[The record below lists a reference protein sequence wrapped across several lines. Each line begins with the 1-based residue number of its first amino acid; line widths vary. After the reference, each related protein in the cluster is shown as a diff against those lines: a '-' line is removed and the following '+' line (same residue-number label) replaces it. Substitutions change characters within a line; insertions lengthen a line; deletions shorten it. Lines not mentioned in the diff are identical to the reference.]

1 MGETSRILIAGA
13 ADASRDRVQTL
24 LGAEGLTVEA
34 IPDATVAIRRAADF
48 QLAIVDRSLA
58 SAGFFQELRAG
69 APGVVLPVLAIGAAD
84 ASERALLLDGGA
96 DDCLPWPPAPDELL
110 ARVRSLLRLRGR
122 FEALAVKQRELE
134 QLSRTDGLTGL
145 LNHKSIKERITE
157 EFRRAQRHGDPLGV
171 LMVDLDHFKLLNDRR
186 GHPFGDR
193 VLKRVA
199 DALTEAVRETD
210 LCGRYGGE
218 EFAVVL
224 PRTSLNGALTVAERI
239 RSSVELADFDGERMT
254 LSVGVAGF
262 PGSAAN
268 PELLLRAA
276 DEALYASKRE
286 GRNRTQIYRDASRR
300 ASVRLVSTDRN

>member
-1 MGETSRILIAGA
+1 MAEMSRILIAGA
-13 ADASRDRVQTL
+13 TDAIRERVQTV
-24 LGAEGLTVEA
+24 LGAEGISVEA
-34 IPDATVAIRRAADF
+34 VPDAAAALKRATDF

-58 SAGFFQELRAG
+58 GAGFLHQLSAT
-69 APGVVLPVLAIGAAD
+69 APGGMLPVLAIGASD
-84 ASERALLLDGGA
+84 ASERALLLDEGA
-96 DDCLPWPPAPDELL
+96 DDCMPWPPSPEELL

-122 FEALAVKQRELE
+122 FEALGVKQRELE
-134 QLSRTDGLTGL
+134 QLSRTDSLTGL

-193 VLKRVA
+193 VLLRVA
-199 DALTEAVRETD
+199 AALTEAVRETD

-239 RSSVELADFDGERMT
+239 RASVELADFDGERMT

-262 PGSAAN
+262 PGSASN

-276 DEALYASKRE
+276 DEALYANKRE

-300 ASVRLVSTDRN
+300 ASVRIISTDRN